1 MRNPYFGKP
10 NKIIEEISAI
20 NRGCKVYDALTKYL
34 RQMPNEDPGS
44 IILYYNMARNVL
56 FSLLIANGLMSQEEL
71 EKEFRYSIGSK
82 LYDDME
88 WIYEIADIFKK
99 RYDDKVKLIEEIRSN
114 LK

>member
-1 MRNPYFGKP
+1 
-10 NKIIEEISAI
+10 
-20 NRGCKVYDALTKYL
+20 
-34 RQMPNEDPGS
+34 MPNEDPGS

-56 FSLLIANGLMSQEEL
+56 FSLLITNGLMSQEEL